1 MLIKEA
7 WDEVVHHDAEYEK
20 QWVVDKEA
28 WEETVHHDAVYENKW
43 VVDKEAWTETINH
56 PEEGH
61 YEDVVVTP
69 AWDEPVYEMQIRV
82 ICNDCGADLTNMDNN
97 ARSDHALEHLLAGG
111 QGSWGEKQ
119 VQVQVD
125 TIHHPAVT
133 EKKWIVDQEAWTE
146 TILSLIHI

>member
-1 MLIKEA
+1 M
-7 WDEVVHHDAEYEK
+7 
-20 QWVVDKEA
+20 
-28 WEETVHHDAVYENKW
+28 
-43 VVDKEAWTETINH
+43 NH

-146 TILSLIHI
+146 TINHPEEGHYEDVLVSEAWDEIVKHPEEGHYEDVLIKEAWDEILISCACQIS